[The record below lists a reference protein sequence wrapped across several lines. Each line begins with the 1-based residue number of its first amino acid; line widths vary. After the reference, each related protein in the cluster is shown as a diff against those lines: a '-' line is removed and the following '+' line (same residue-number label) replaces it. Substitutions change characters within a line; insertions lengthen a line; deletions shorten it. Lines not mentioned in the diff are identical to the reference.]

1 MVDENESQL
10 TCPEYSDLV
19 TSSMDTFSVS
29 EYSGIWFLA
38 ATTDSKLLTSCHC
51 GVDIVV
57 VDEAS
62 AMYNKQILV
71 TCNIRGNTTYID
83 SAGELNNPEPG
94 NFGVEN
100 MIFSVVRDGVGGQID
115 FLFTYSCL
123 GIVDGSEKFSFNM
136 LSRSHELGQEE
147 IESLVQDAVT
157 SSQAE
162 LDIAG
167 LRITTFT
174 EYEGCYGG
182 TNCTDALPYVPH
194 PIQLDDA
201 EKQIC
206 YGLEFSN
213 YSPKYQNGVPP

>member
-1 MVDENESQL
+1 
-10 TCPEYSDLV
+10 
-19 TSSMDTFSVS
+19 VS
-29 EYSGIWFLA
+29 EYGGIWFLA
-38 ATTDSKLLTSCHC
+38 ATTDLKLLTSCHC

-57 VDEAS
+57 VNETS
-62 AMYNKQILV
+62 AMYNKQTLV

-83 SAGELNNPEPG
+83 SAGELSKNPEQPG
-94 NFGVEN
+94 NLVEN
-100 MIFSVVRDGVGGQID
+100 MIFSVVRGVGGQID

-123 GIVDGSEKFSFNM
+123 AIVDGSETFSFNM

-162 LDIAG
+162 LDITG

-182 TNCTDALPYVPH
+182 SNCTDALPYVPH

-206 YGLEFSN
+206 YGLVNFLTI
-213 YSPKYQNGVPP
+213 P

>member
-10 TCPEYSDLV
+10 ICPEYSDLV
-19 TSSMDTFSVS
+19 TPSMDTFSVS

-38 ATTDSKLLTSCHC
+38 ATTNSKLLTSCHC
-51 GVDIVV
+51 GVDIVA

-62 AMYNKQILV
+62 ATYNKQTLV
-71 TCNIRGNTTYID
+71 TCNIRGNTTYTD
-83 SAGELNNPEPG
+83 CAGELSKNPEQPG
-94 NFGVEN
+94 NLGFEN
-100 MIFSVVRDGVGGQID
+100 MIFSVVRGGVGGQID

-147 IESLVQDAVT
+147 IESLVQDAIT

-162 LDIAG
+162 LDITG

-182 TNCTDALPYVPH
+182 SNCTDALPYVPH

-213 YSPKYQNGVPP
+213 YFSPKY